1 MQETSRKLL
10 SERPQLEDETESVV
24 VNLLTHLVCF
34 LQVKE
39 LVLDNCR
46 SDDGKIEGIT
56 AEFSNLEL
64 LSLINVNL
72 SSVAEIPKLDKL
84 KKVRGNADNHLID

>member
-1 MQETSRKLL
+1 MA
-10 SERPQLEDETESVV
+10 PPPPP
-24 VNLLTHLVCF
+24 
-34 LQVKE
+34 QVKE

-46 SDDGKIEGIT
+46 SNNGKMEGIT

-64 LSLINVNL
+64 LSLINVGL

-84 KKVRGNADNHLID
+84 KKVRTRCRAAGRQPR

>member
-1 MQETSRKLL
+1 MSRAQET
-10 SERPQLEDETESVV
+10 QIEDETEWMV
-24 VNLLTHLVCF
+24 VNLLTHLVRF

-84 KKVRGNADNHLID
+84 KKVRGNADNHLIDFSAA